1 MYRRT
6 IGSMIVLV
14 MAVVFCVV
22 GLKGCE
28 KKAQA
33 AEAAQP
39 AAETPKAPEG
49 HVVVKEE
56 VLNAFVESPGEHF
69 HKARQSFLKK
79 DYKAAA
85 EEIRKG
91 AAFMKLQAARATA
104 EGKKVL
110 TVSIDELEK
119 LAKDVEQGTVAS
131 AATLNHAFARA
142 HHALARH
149 HYLKAMEYKAKGAAT
164 KLGHALKASAIHL
177 EHGFAWAGHKLE
189 AATVAVIKDTGL
201 VAGKL
206 IEGGGWI
213 GKEAGMLIEK
223 IGVEIEKL
231 GKMLEPAKKS
241 SVPAPTPATAPAT
254 EPSRTK

>member
-1 MYRRT
+1 MYRRIFVSLAILT
-6 IGSMIVLV
+6 I
-14 MAVVFCVV
+14 ACVFCGV
-22 GLKGCE
+22 GPKGCE
-28 KKAQA
+28 KKAHA
-33 AEAAQP
+33 AEAAKP
-39 AAETPKAPEG
+39 APTEPEG
-49 HVVVKEE
+49 YVVVEE
-56 VLNAFVESPGEHF
+56 DVLTVFVDAPGEHF

-91 AAFMKLQAARATA
+91 AAFMKLQAARATN

-119 LAKDVEQGTVAS
+119 LAKDVEKGTVTS
-131 AATLNHAFARA
+131 AATLNHTFARA

-149 HYLKAMEYKAKGAAT
+149 HYLKATEYKAKGAAK

-189 AATVAVIKDTGL
+189 AAAVAVIKDTGL

-213 GKEAGMLIEK
+213 GEEAGKIIEK
-223 IGVEIEKL
+223 IGVDIEKL
-231 GKMLEPAKKS
+231 GKMLEPTKKS
-241 SVPAPTPATAPAT
+241 STPGSAA
-254 EPSRTK
+254 EPSKTK

>member
-1 MYRRT
+1 
-6 IGSMIVLV
+6 MIVLM
-14 MAVVFCVV
+14 MAVVFCGV

-39 AAETPKAPEG
+39 ATEAIEAPEG

-91 AAFMKLQAARATA
+91 AAFMKLEEGRANA

-110 TVSIDELEK
+110 TTSIDKLEK
-119 LAKDVEQGTVAS
+119 LATDVENGTVTS

-142 HHALARH
+142 HYALAKH
-149 HYLKAMEYKAKGAAT
+149 HYLRAIEYKAKNAGVE
-164 KLGHALKASAIHL
+164 LGHALKASAIHL
-177 EHGFAWAGHKLE
+177 EHGFAWAGHE
-189 AATVAVIKDTGL
+189 MDAATIAAVKDTGL

-213 GKEAGMLIEK
+213 GKGASDVIDK

-231 GKMLEPAKKS
+231 GKMLEPAKKTS
-241 SVPAPTPATAPAT
+241 APATTPATG
-254 EPSRTK
+254 PSKTK

>member
-1 MYRRT
+1 MYRKT
-6 IGSMIVLV
+6 IGSMIVLM
-14 MAVVFCVV
+14 MAVVFCGV

-33 AEAAQP
+33 AEP
-39 AAETPKAPEG
+39 AKPAPTAPEG
-49 HVVVKEE
+49 YVVVEE
-56 VLNAFVESPGEHF
+56 DVLTVFVDAPGEHF
-69 HKARQSFLKK
+69 HKARQNFLKK

-91 AAFMKLQAARATA
+91 AAFMKLQSARATS

-119 LAKDVEQGTVAS
+119 LAKDVEKGTTTS
-131 AATLNHAFARA
+131 AKTLDQAFSKA
-142 HHALARH
+142 HHALAKH
-149 HYLKAMEYKAKGAAT
+149 HYLKAIEYKAKGAAT
-164 KLGHALKASAIHL
+164 KVGRALKASAIHL

-213 GKEAGMLIEK
+213 GEEAGKIIEK

-231 GKMLEPAKKS
+231 GKMLEPTKKS
-241 SVPAPTPATAPAT
+241 NTPGSAT
-254 EPSRTK
+254 EPSKTK

>member
-6 IGSMIVLV
+6 IGSMIVLM
-14 MAVVFCVV
+14 MAVVFCGV

-28 KKAQA
+28 KKAGA
-33 AEAAQP
+33 AEP
-39 AAETPKAPEG
+39 AKLAPTVPEG
-49 HVVVKEE
+49 YVVVQED
-56 VLNAFVESPGEHF
+56 VLTVFVDAPGEHF

-91 AAFMKLQAARATA
+91 AAFMKLQVARATS
-104 EGKKVL
+104 EGKKLL
-110 TVSIDELEK
+110 TVSTDELEK
-119 LAKDVEQGTVAS
+119 LAMDVEKGTVTS
-131 AATLNHAFARA
+131 AATLNHAFTRA

-149 HYLKAMEYKAKGAAT
+149 HYLKAVEYKAKGAAT

-189 AATVAVIKDTGL
+189 AATVAVVKDTGL

-206 IEGGGWI
+206 IEAGGWI
-213 GKEAGMLIEK
+213 GKEAGKIIEK
-223 IGVEIEKL
+223 IGAEIEKL
-231 GKMLEPAKKS
+231 GKMLEPKKHE
-241 SVPAPTPATAPAT
+241 VAT
-254 EPSRTK
+254 EPSKSK